1 MSSGKTIVF
10 EAKFELINQ
19 NIPTLIYTIDMVLQL
34 SHKSQ
39 QHISKKLKEIRRER
53 NLSQEEVAQKSG
65 ISTTY
70 YAGIERGEENPS
82 MAVMEAICKT
92 LRVKSSEIIPI

>member
-1 MSSGKTIVF
+1 
-10 EAKFELINQ
+10 
-19 NIPTLIYTIDMVLQL
+19 MVLQL

-53 NLSQEEVAQKSG
+53 NLSQEEVAQQSG